1 MKNKWCKWTPWW
13 SCVTGAIKAMDA
25 QYIFR
30 IDSCYCGHS
39 FLPYFSF
46 SSNGALNPVPILFDC
61 WWERLSCFRK
71 YRDYVKGRWQT
82 ECWLASERCTECY
95 SNDIKWFDKGFTDRF
110 ELNIFCGVISI
121 VLCTNLYVIISLF
134 ISDYAAFAMRW
145 CFCLWF
151 CMKKTI
157 AYLFCIF
164 VLLIFQF
171 HFIVLYIIRCK
182 CRIRKVFV
190 NWYVWILWNRLKYSW
205 IRMYV
210 IPK

>member
-46 SSNGALNPVPILFDC
+46 SSNGALA
-61 WWERLSCFRK
+61 
-71 YRDYVKGRWQT
+71 
-82 ECWLASERCTECY
+82 ECWSASERCTACY

-134 ISDYAAFAMRW
+134 ISDYAAFATRW

-171 HFIVLYIIRCK
+171 HFIALYIIRCK
-182 CRIRKVFV
+182 CRIGKVFV

-205 IRMYV
+205 IGVYV